1 MMNESNAWKIK
12 LCTSTLYEYLKYLH
26 LYILIKMTALST
38 GVYKKLAIKDK
49 KTSERKKRFLD
60 RQQRMMNMKILAES
74 KPEVNIL
81 LSSTDESDSDNS
93 SDDEMLEAEN
103 NTVHLRELRKRKRK
117 RKKIVT
123 PELTAALD
131 RTKVSDRSDE
141 GVSYHIRNCQKL
153 RTEH

>member
-1 MMNESNAWKIK
+1 
-12 LCTSTLYEYLKYLH
+12 
-26 LYILIKMTALST
+26 
-38 GVYKKLAIKDK
+38 
-49 KTSERKKRFLD
+49 
-60 RQQRMMNMKILAES
+60 MMNMKILAES

-81 LSSTDESDSDNS
+81 SSTDESDSDNS
-93 SDDEMLEAEN
+93 SVDEMLEAEN
-103 NTVHLRELRKRKRK
+103 NTVHLRELRKGKRK

-123 PELTAALD
+123 PELAAALD